1 MNASNVF
8 KLIRSLP
15 ECVRNVLYVI
25 YLLTQFFKLMKVF
38 FIPKSTQVDSDV
50 EPRSTDVPVE
60 TPDGI
65 VHKSMTDQEIIDR
78 YAFDDAMKLDP
89 AYLVEHGIDPKMFSG
104 SVISPLD
111 AIDRISDSVHS
122 IPSDLFEQSAP
133 VDPAP
138 VDPAP
143 ADPVPSD
150 PS

>member
-1 MNASNVF
+1 MNSSNLF

-50 EPRSTDVPVE
+50 EPRSTDVPVA

-65 VHKSMTDQEIIDR
+65 VHKSMSDQEIIDR
-78 YAFDDAMKLDP
+78 TAFDNAMKLDP
-89 AYLVEHGIDPKMFSG
+89 AYLVAHGIEPKTFSG

-111 AIDRISDSVHS
+111 AIDRISDSVSS
-122 IPSDLFEQSAP
+122 IPADLFEQSIP
-133 VDPAP
+133 SDT
-138 VDPAP
+138 AP
-143 ADPVPSD
+143 ADPALSD
-150 PS
+150 SAPADPA

>member
-1 MNASNVF
+1 MNASKVF

-65 VHKSMTDQEIIDR
+65 VHKSMTDQEIIER
-78 YAFDDAMKLDP
+78 TAFEDAMKLDP
-89 AYLVEHGIDPKMFSG
+89 AYLVAHGIEPKTFSG

-111 AIDRISDSVHS
+111 AIDRLSDSIDS
-122 IPSDLFEQSAP
+122 IPFDLFEHSSPA
-133 VDPAP
+133 DPAP
-138 VDPAP
+138 ADSAPADPAP
-143 ADPVPSD
+143 ADPA
-150 PS
+150 